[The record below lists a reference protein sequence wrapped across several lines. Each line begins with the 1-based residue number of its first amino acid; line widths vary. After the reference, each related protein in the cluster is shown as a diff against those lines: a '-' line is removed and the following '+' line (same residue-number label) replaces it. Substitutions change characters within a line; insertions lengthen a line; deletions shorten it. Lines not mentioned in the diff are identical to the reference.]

1 MPQMNLLPFFFVTKI
16 LMFLCLIALLYTP
29 IESVIKFL
37 TDPFRILCFKIW
49 IHNFKKEPIL
59 SHDTQDF
66 RDFMKLASLY
76 CLEAKADE
84 ISSYSGG
91 QENDE
96 IIYVESTWQVSGMCL
111 CVWKSTRDQEI
122 RMGIR
127 LLRLSDK
134 YMFFDETFHQREWS
148 DTKPVFSGFEAR
160 NFRHVSRI
168 FDRACKDYGLQC

>member
-1 MPQMNLLPFFFVTKI
+1 MPQMNLLPLSFIIKI
-16 LMFLCLIALLYTP
+16 FIFLGLATLLYM
-29 IESVIKFL
+29 SLRLAIKFL
-37 TDPFRILCFKIW
+37 TDPFRILCFNIW

-76 CLEAKADE
+76 CLEAKASE

-91 QENDE
+91 QESDE
-96 IIYVESTWQVSGMCL
+96 IVYIESTWQVSDMCL
-111 CVWKSTRDQEI
+111 CVWKSARDQKI

-127 LLRLSDK
+127 LFRLSDK
-134 YMFFDETFHQREWS
+134 HMFFDETFHQRERS
-148 DTKPVFSGFEAR
+148 GTKPVFSSFEAR